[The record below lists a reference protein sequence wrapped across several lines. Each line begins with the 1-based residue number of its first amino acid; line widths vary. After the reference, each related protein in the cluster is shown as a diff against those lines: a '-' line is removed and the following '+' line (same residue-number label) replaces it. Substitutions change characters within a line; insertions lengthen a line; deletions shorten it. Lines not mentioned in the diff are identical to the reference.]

1 LQLQNLLDTHILA
14 WWLFEAKK
22 LSRDQSRILRGV
34 LQRNEPVA
42 ISAMTL
48 LEIALL
54 VSKRK
59 IETAISNI
67 FDAVESNPVF
77 QILPVTIQVAS
88 EVASL
93 ETLVDPFDKA
103 IVATARVHRLTLL
116 TADERMIESG
126 LIKTVS

>member
-1 LQLQNLLDTHILA
+1 MQLQNLLDTHILV
-14 WWLFEAKK
+14 WWLFQAKK

-42 ISAMTL
+42 ISATTL

-54 VSKRK
+54 VSKRN

-116 TADERMIESG
+116 TADERIIESG

>member
-1 LQLQNLLDTHILA
+1 M
-14 WWLFEAKK
+14 WWLFQAKK

-42 ISAMTL
+42 ISATTL

-54 VSKRK
+54 VSKRN

-77 QILPVTIQVAS
+77 QILLVTIQVAS

-103 IVATARVHRLTLL
+103 IVATARVHRLNLL
-116 TADERMIESG
+116 TADERIIESG

>member
-1 LQLQNLLDTHILA
+1 V
-14 WWLFEAKK
+14 WWLFQAKK

-42 ISAMTL
+42 ISATTL

-54 VSKRK
+54 VSRRK
-59 IETAISNI
+59 IEPAISNI

-77 QILPVTIQVAS
+77 QILPVTMQVAS

-103 IVATARVHRLTLL
+103 IVATARVHRLNLL
-116 TADERMIESG
+116 TADERIIESG